1 MKIIVDTK
9 ENISKYIA
17 DVFKTQ
23 LEEKPQSSFAFTAD
37 ESIKPILE
45 ALSGDFSNAAFFN
58 VCDFISD
65 DGEKSLMAKLEGTV
79 LKRLAFCDTYNPN
92 GNDCAGYDEQIDE
105 KGGIDLILLGMG
117 TNGTIGFNEPTTAYD
132 TKTRIQKL
140 TDVTKKAFAANFD
153 GIENVPENGVTMG
166 LKTIC
171 DAKTAIVA
179 AFGIEK
185 AEIVHKLVYGKTTT
199 YVPAAMLQMHRNMIL
214 CLDSDAAA
222 KL

>member
-23 LEEKPQSSFAFTAD
+23 LETKPQSSFAFIAD
-37 ESIKPILE
+37 ESIAPILE
-45 ALSGDFSNAAFFN
+45 TLRGDFSNATFFN
-58 VCDFISD
+58 VCDFVTD
-65 DGEKSLMAKLEGTV
+65 DREKSLMAKLEGTV
-79 LKRLAFCDTYNPN
+79 LKRLAFSGTYSPN
-92 GNDCAGYDEQIDE
+92 GNDCANFDEQIAE
-105 KGGIDLILLGMG
+105 HGGIDLILLGMG

-132 TKTRIQKL
+132 TKTRTQKL
-140 TDVTKKAFAANFD
+140 TDVTKKAFAADFD

-179 AFGIEK
+179 AFGSEK